1 MYFNLSILFFLKKG
15 KKDKAGK
22 APIYVR
28 ITINGERAEFSTN
41 EKVESDKWDSS
52 TQRVKGRSELI
63 RTTNNH
69 LDIIENLLKTHF
81 NRLIE
86 NNEMVT
92 ASILRDFFNG
102 KNQKEHY
109 LISTFEENN
118 KLIEL
123 EEGDKY
129 SRSTI
134 NQYITTLQR
143 LALFVQ
149 KEYKIPDISLNK
161 IDITFIRRFDIFLK
175 TQYNIDRNT
184 VIKHLK
190 QVKKVIHFAME
201 LGYIERDPFLQYK
214 TAYREVN
221 RGYLT
226 ADELRRIEEKKFRI
240 KRLDEVRDV
249 FVFVCYTGLSFSDL
263 KKLTKGSIT
272 KGIDGKNWII
282 YEREKTGVRA
292 SIPLLPSAQRIIDKY
307 ASDPECIAGNKLLPI
322 KSNQKLNSYLTEI
335 AELCE
340 IDKHITMHLG
350 RHTFATTVT
359 LTNGVP
365 IETVQKMLGHKN
377 LSTTSIYARVV
388 DTKISEDMSKI
399 EIKLQST
406 MQKTANKVYR
416 KKYM

>member
-1 MYFNLSILFFLKKG
+1 MHFDLSILFFLKKG

-28 ITINGERAEFSTN
+28 ITVNGERTELSAN
-41 EKVESDKWDSS
+41 EKVELDKWDSA
-52 TQRVKGRSELI
+52 TQRVKGRSELS

-69 LDIIENLLKTHF
+69 LDIIENQLKTHF

-86 NNEMVT
+86 NNELIS
-92 ASILRDFFNG
+92 AIILRDIFNG
-102 KNQKEHY
+102 KNQKEHF

-149 KEYKIPDISLNK
+149 KEYKIPDISLSK
-161 IDITFIRRFDIFLK
+161 IDLTFIRRFDIFLK
-175 TQYNIDRNT
+175 TQYHIDRNT

-214 TAYREVN
+214 TAYKEVN

-226 ADELRRIEEKKFRI
+226 ADELKRIEKKKFRI

-249 FVFVCYTGLSFSDL
+249 FVFVCYTGLSYSDL
-263 KKLTKGSIT
+263 KELNTGSIT

-292 SIPLLPSAQRIIDKY
+292 SIPLLPPAQKIIDKY
-307 ASDPECIAGNKLLPI
+307 KADPECVAKNLLLPI
-322 KSNQKLNSYLTEI
+322 KSNQKLNSYLSEI
-335 AELCE
+335 AELSE
-340 IDKHITMHLG
+340 INKHVTMHLG

-388 DTKISEDMSKI
+388 DTKISEDMGKV
-399 EIKLQST
+399 EEKLQPT
-406 MQKTANKVYR
+406 MQKTANKEYR
-416 KKYM
+416 RKYL